1 MSHISRF
8 VTRRLRELLMRVTPT
23 LSLSINRNKNIP
35 RSPPILLSIFF
46 SKKMKA
52 NFFFLLTQVMVQ
64 GYRYPQQAVN
74 SLISL
79 VSMVPLLLPL
89 LPVTVTRLDDSLS
102 IL

>member
-52 NFFFLLTQVMVQ
+52 IFFNTLAMVQ

-89 LPVTVTRLDDSLS
+89 LPVTETQLDDSLS

>member
-52 NFFFLLTQVMVQ
+52 IFFQHISYGARLPLSPTGSQFFDLPGIYGSPFSYLFFL
-64 GYRYPQQAVN
+64 
-74 SLISL
+74 
-79 VSMVPLLLPL
+79 
-89 LPVTVTRLDDSLS
+89 
-102 IL
+102 

>member
-52 NFFFLLTQVMVQ
+52 NFFFLRQVMVQ

-89 LPVTVTRLDDSLS
+89 LPVTVTQLDDSLS

>member
-1 MSHISRF
+1 
-8 VTRRLRELLMRVTPT
+8 
-23 LSLSINRNKNIP
+23 
-35 RSPPILLSIFF
+35 
-46 SKKMKA
+46 MKA
-52 NFFFLLTQVMVQ
+52 NFFFLTQVMVQ

-79 VSMVPLLLPL
+79 VSMVSLLLPL

>member
-52 NFFFLLTQVMVQ
+52 NFFFLRQVMVQ